1 MTTTLDLVKNTPKGP
16 VSISDMKGPDGP
28 TIHLEGTKPYDLPKS
43 GTATVKFRL
52 RRVTT
57 EVAEGRYEVCIELLS
72 MKDIK
77 GSGGPAIK
85 ADTETS
91 DALDALRDE
100 KIEGYAEEED

>member
-1 MTTTLDLVKNTPKGP
+1 
-16 VSISDMKGPDGP
+16 
-28 TIHLEGTKPYDLPKS
+28 
-43 GTATVKFRL
+43 
-52 RRVTT
+52 
-57 EVAEGRYEVCIELLS
+57 VAEGRYEVCIELLS